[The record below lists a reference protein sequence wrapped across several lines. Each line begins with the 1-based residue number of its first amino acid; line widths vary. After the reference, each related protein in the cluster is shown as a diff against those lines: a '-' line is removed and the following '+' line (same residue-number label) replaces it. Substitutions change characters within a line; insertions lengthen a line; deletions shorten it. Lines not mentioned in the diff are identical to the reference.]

1 MDSLLQFRQL
11 FFTVCHTADD
21 VFSERGTAPSS
32 RPAAN
37 HYSSQ
42 NDVWE
47 LSCGQSPPIR
57 STWCSRYRRY
67 SHRRPAS
74 GGDSRCFRDAY
85 AAKKIPVEYTAQ
97 KRHAEKQIILNEEVE
112 LGASKPAIHSIIR
125 QTVQLEHTQESILA
139 GKIILKGEA
148 AVHILYAWKSDTESE
163 PESTGLE
170 HLAFSIPYSQIIDI
184 DQIDE
189 NYRCHADIDVIRCE
203 LKPVSSKPLLQCEIE
218 LFVSCTAVKPACV
231 QLVTDAFSTRYPCE
245 QTTVPLQVDRTPTP
259 IQATFSSTMTIPPGD
274 TVPECIYDISCSVRN
289 INTQLIP
296 EQNRI
301 RISGMLCCRL
311 LAKDSEDALL
321 LLEKE
326 EAFESYVDQTSIDE
340 NATLQAEVQPIDSTY
355 HLSTDGTISIQATLS
370 LTGQLCPCARFTCL
384 SELEVD
390 SENKLERDGDY
401 ALKLYYGVEQEQVWD
416 IAKRCRTSVNAIME
430 ENNLSDEALT
440 ASGMLLIPIVH

>member
-1 MDSLLQFRQL
+1 M
-11 FFTVCHTADD
+11 
-21 VFSERGTAPSS
+21 
-32 RPAAN
+32 
-37 HYSSQ
+37 
-42 NDVWE
+42 
-47 LSCGQSPPIR
+47 
-57 STWCSRYRRY
+57 
-67 SHRRPAS
+67 
-74 GGDSRCFRDAY
+74 
-85 AAKKIPVEYTAQ
+85 
-97 KRHAEKQIILNEEVE
+97 E